1 MMAISNLY
9 LTHSVMMLCA
19 LAATFMAVPES
30 TGGIV
35 AWWRIPTTA
44 LLAVISALALVS
56 YPTWGELKNPGL
68 WMFAIVAAVTGVARA
83 YWMQIDVG
91 GVLSGWTGG
100 CRGVSLQKRTAGR
113 SARPSFAAA

>member
-19 LAATFMAVPES
+19 L
-30 TGGIV
+30 V
-35 AWWRIPTTA
+35 A
-44 LLAVISALALVS
+44 